1 MKDKWKYQRIERDCS
16 SLPIAVAI
24 YALDHI
30 SSRPAAAEP
39 DLAGPRRETARGVP
53 NAEAGARRRTLRAHE
68 EKLHGEYRT
77 QRLVLDAGP
86 CGPTKRNCTGST
98 ERRGWCSTPT
108 IAWLPPLAAPVR
120 RGSRLPQQAQA
131 HVIETDF
138 SSSLRLDNNRRM
150 LGESVTGAV
159 NITSIM
165 ESLRESLRSR
175 DAPPSTSSSTCASP
189 TYAGSA
195 IPPVTTSCC
204 SPRPTVSAACRSGSA
219 AMRLAS
225 SPCACLAPTWRDP

>member
-53 NAEAGARRRTLRAHE
+53 KAEAGARRRTLRAHE

-98 ERRGWCSTPT
+98 ERRGWCSTPD
-108 IAWLPPLAAPVR
+108 LAGPR
-120 RGSRLPQQAQA
+120 RETARGVPNAEAGARRLRSHGCRRSRRRSVEARDSRSRLRP
-131 HVIETDF
+131 T
-138 SSSLRLDNNRRM
+138 SLRQ
-150 LGESVTGAV
+150 GSH
-159 NITSIM
+159 
-165 ESLRESLRSR
+165 LR
-175 DAPPSTSSSTCASP
+175 
-189 TYAGSA
+189 
-195 IPPVTTSCC
+195 
-204 SPRPTVSAACRSGSA
+204 
-219 AMRLAS
+219 
-225 SPCACLAPTWRDP
+225 